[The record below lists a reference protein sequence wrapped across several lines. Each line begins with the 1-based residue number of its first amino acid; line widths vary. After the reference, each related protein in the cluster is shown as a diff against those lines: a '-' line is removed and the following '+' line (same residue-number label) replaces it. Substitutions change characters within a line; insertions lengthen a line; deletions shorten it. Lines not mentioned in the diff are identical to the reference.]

1 MSALQKVNGI
11 LINFCSAIAG
21 LSNELDI
28 DWNHEQVEEIFWNMC
43 ENVRWICWTCVY
55 FIWCNQMFR
64 FPVYIINCMQCL
76 PQPSVACVQ
85 GVKPIILKALSCQWN
100 SRKAGKYVALHF
112 VKKQSV
118 CFSVSHFFWSDSLP
132 LHPYVQL
139 MCNFGTL
146 VWRNPTFLKSSNCL
160 ECHSAF
166 K

>member
-11 LINFCSAIAG
+11 LINFSSANAG
-21 LSNELDI
+21 LSNELNV
-28 DWNHEQVEEIFWNMC
+28 DWNHEEVEEIFWNMC
-43 ENVRWICWTCVY
+43 ENVRWICWTCVS

-64 FPVYIINCMQCL
+64 FPAYIINCVQCL

-100 SRKAGKYVALHF
+100 SRKAGKCVVLHF

-118 CFSVSHFFWSDSLP
+118 CFQGSHICVWFIAIASICTA
-132 LHPYVQL
+132 YVQL
-139 MCNFGTL
+139 RDSCTK
-146 VWRNPTFLKSSNCL
+146 KSYIL
-160 ECHSAF
+160 QI